1 MSEALAQETPGR
13 ELYVRHARRDGNS
26 VVLLRA
32 VDQGVRCVVEVD
44 VWPSGGGHPYEPEK
58 AGPYVFPSPVEA
70 TRFVTDAVEAL
81 IALGCD
87 VRAS

>member
-1 MSEALAQETPGR
+1 MRKALAQESPGR
-13 ELYVRHARRDGNS
+13 ELYVRHARRGGNS

-32 VDQGVRCVVEVD
+32 IDQGVRCVVEVD
-44 VWPSGGGHPYEPEK
+44 VWPAGDGHPYAPER

-70 TRFVTDAVEAL
+70 TRFVTDVVEAL

>member
-1 MSEALAQETPGR
+1 MSTVVQETPGR
-13 ELYVRHARRDGNS
+13 ELYVRHARLDGRS

-32 VDQGVRCVVEVD
+32 IDQGVRCVVEVD
-44 VWPSGGGHPYEPEK
+44 VWPRSGEEETPQK
-58 AGPYVFPSPVEA
+58 AGPYPFPSPVEA

-81 IALGCD
+81 IALGCE